1 MRVSTGKMQA
11 KSAMPGKDPL
21 RPTKLFIGGIS
32 RHTTTKQLRQH
43 FSQWGRVLDCV
54 AMRQPDGSSRGFGY
68 VTLDSPAAAE
78 RCLSIP
84 QVIDDRVVDMKAAVP
99 EGSVNPRF
107 GSSKPSP
114 TEFEH
119 VANTMEHLQPVSLH
133 YNGIPPSFGGNVAGL
148 HSGHPWWLS
157 TSGSALGVGV
167 DAVSRVSATG
177 MQADGPLDCLEVLRG
192 FRSTHTE
199 IKVPSLD
206 AKSMCADAP
215 EFIPRDTTVS
225 YSIHEPTSPSLLA
238 QSPAIVAALPL
249 QRTRA
254 PLGELTNV
262 VANDGNKSAEISTG
276 GIMDLK
282 PPGLL
287 SHAQIFRSDPSVL
300 EMNPLQKASDLS
312 VALLDQE
319 DSRNKK
325 YDEHIDSP
333 TSAATDCPEDPESD
347 ASHEAD
353 EITSKGFLEN
363 LPSVGSALHSLG
375 NCRRCNF
382 FPKGKCKNGRECTFC
397 HFPHEKRK
405 LSRQEKRERIALS
418 LQKQELEE
426 LEEFEGTAQ
435 TLPEQ
440 QKEQENGLKV
450 DDERL
455 TRCSVGADVQEPVDA
470 SESERSPEELRS
482 TSGVPAFLGLP
493 PLLASAASLPEADLH
508 AAATAAL
515 DLIARDFLPPGLPL
529 PSFRG
534 HDLLRSL
541 PSLVPNSF
549 PWSDDTSNPHRC
561 TLPAVLATAPPSIA
575 CPMATPTISRQG
587 LAAPCAHTTGSVPY
601 RRCEEPQRVTP
612 TAAGECLGTS
622 REWITIPA
630 LSRGANAAV
639 ALAEEGIAS
648 VAGSAQGCVDQVDT
662 RTIDETNCSADAA
675 SAAAVSEGSKAS
687 EVEQSI
693 GNECYSREDLL
704 RRWSVLKSMGFI
716 NSDGAMSDVKQ
727 DFRKISRAVWRTTV
741 AQRS

>member
-1 MRVSTGKMQA
+1 MRVSTGNVQA
-11 KSAMPGKDPL
+11 NSAMLGKDAV

-99 EGSVNPRF
+99 EGSVNPKF
-107 GSSKPSP
+107 GTSRSNP
-114 TEFEH
+114 TEPEH
-119 VANTMEHLQPVSLH
+119 VANTMEHLQPACLH
-133 YNGIPPSFGGNVAGL
+133 YSAIPPSFGGSVAGL
-148 HSGHPWWLS
+148 HNGHPWWLA
-157 TSGSALGVGV
+157 TSGSSFGMGVEG
-167 DAVSRVSATG
+167 ASRVPAMG
-177 MQADGPLDCLEVLRG
+177 MQADVPLDCLDVLRG
-192 FRSTHTE
+192 FRSTNTE
-199 IKVPSLD
+199 IKVPFID

-215 EFIPRDTTVS
+215 EFIPRDTSVPCS
-225 YSIHEPTSPSLLA
+225 VHEPTSPTSLP
-238 QSPAIVAALPL
+238 QSTAMVAVLPL
-249 QRTRA
+249 QRRA

-262 VANDGNKSAEISTG
+262 AFDGSRSAEISTG
-276 GIMDLK
+276 GVFDLK

-287 SHAQIFRSDPSVL
+287 SHAQISRGNPAAL
-300 EMNPLQKASDLS
+300 EMTPLPRESDLR

-319 DSRNKK
+319 DSRNKE

-353 EITSKGFLEN
+353 DSTSRGFLEN
-363 LPSVGSALHSLG
+363 LPSVGSALHALG
-375 NCRRCNF
+375 TCRRCNF

-405 LSRQEKRERIALS
+405 LSRQEKRERMALS
-418 LQKQELEE
+418 LQKQELVE
-426 LEEFEGTAQ
+426 LEATVQ

-440 QKEQENGLKV
+440 QKEQDNQSKG
-450 DDERL
+450 DDEPL
-455 TRCSVGADVQEPVDA
+455 TRCSVRADEGEHVDA
-470 SESERSPEELRS
+470 SESERSSEELRS
-482 TSGVPAFLGLP
+482 TLGVPAFLGLP

-529 PSFRG
+529 PSFGG
-534 HDLLRSL
+534 HDLARPL

-549 PWSDDTSNPHRC
+549 PWNDDTTNPHRC

-575 CPMATPTISRQG
+575 CPMATPSISRQG
-587 LAAPCAHTTGSVPY
+587 LTAPSTHTIGSLPYWHCA
-601 RRCEEPQRVTP
+601 EPQRVTP

-630 LSRGANAAV
+630 LSLEADAAV
-639 ALAEEGIAS
+639 ALTTESTAS
-648 VAGSAQGCVDQVDT
+648 VVSSAQGCVGQADT
-662 RTIDETNCSADAA
+662 RAMEETNCSADTAGAA
-675 SAAAVSEGSKAS
+675 SDSEGSM
-687 EVEQSI
+687 EGQVEGSI

-704 RRWSVLKSMGFI
+704 RRWSVLKSVGFI
-716 NSDGAMSDVKQ
+716 SSDGAMSGAKRG
-727 DFRKISRAVWRTTV
+727 FCNSSRAIWRTTV